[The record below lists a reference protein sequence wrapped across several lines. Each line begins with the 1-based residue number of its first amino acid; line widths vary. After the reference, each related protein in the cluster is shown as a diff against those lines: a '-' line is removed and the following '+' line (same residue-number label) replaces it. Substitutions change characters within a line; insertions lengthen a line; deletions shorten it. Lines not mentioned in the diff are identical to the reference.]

1 MLRFFF
7 TDTINAC
14 PLCPLCPLTAFFEF
28 VRLLYFTDFLWGY
41 KKIRNSRIF
50 LVVSLQ
56 KKNEKKLFKS
66 FKPQCRCRIFAPAF
80 PESGPQ
86 TARIT
91 AASPLH
97 HRCIAANTL

>member
-1 MLRFFF
+1 MSVNGFYLNLFDRYISLIFIGVTRRVGTPVFFLSY
-7 TDTINAC
+7 
-14 PLCPLCPLTAFFEF
+14 LC
-28 VRLLYFTDFLWGY
+28 R
-41 KKIRNSRIF
+41 
-50 LVVSLQ
+50 

-91 AASPLH
+91 AASLLH

>member
-1 MLRFFF
+1 
-7 TDTINAC
+7 
-14 PLCPLCPLTAFFEF
+14 
-28 VRLLYFTDFLWGY
+28 LLYFADFHWGY
-41 KKIRNSRIF
+41 KKIGSFVFF

-91 AASPLH
+91 AASLLH
-97 HRCIAANTL
+97 HRCIAADTL